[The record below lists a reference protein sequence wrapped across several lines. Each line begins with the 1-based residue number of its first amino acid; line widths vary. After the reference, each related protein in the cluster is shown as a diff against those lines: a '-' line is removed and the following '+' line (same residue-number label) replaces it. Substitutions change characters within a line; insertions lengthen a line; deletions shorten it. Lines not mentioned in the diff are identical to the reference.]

1 MAVSKWI
8 MNLIFDFGS
17 GLENKAAVKLDQY
30 ILCYCASVD
39 FSLVKK
45 NLVDEINK
53 YPVDYKFKV
62 GNDALGNRHS
72 S

>member
-1 MAVSKWI
+1 MD
-8 MNLIFDFGS
+8 LIFDFGNCY
-17 GLENKAAVKLDQY
+17 ENIAVAKVDQY
-30 ILCYCASVD
+30 IKCYCLSLD
-39 FSLVKK
+39 FSIVKE